1 MERGYQKDK
10 SFVYCGSREHRTNDY
25 TKILTL
31 ADLREHLK
39 SNKIRFNCMGK
50 KHNCV
55 SCRSRGCLKCEEK
68 HTSIYGKIHS
78 TIPKVNAKLLQEK
91 GFNTTVATDATLQDM
106 VKGVVKGQ

>member
-1 MERGYQKDK
+1 
-10 SFVYCGSREHRTNDY
+10 
-25 TKILTL
+25 
-31 ADLREHLK
+31 
-39 SNKIRFNCMGK
+39 MGK

-55 SCRSRGCLKCEEK
+55 SCRSRGCLKCGEK